1 MEIKA
6 TTLNRGGGG
15 GVGKEPNDLA
25 SLRKRRLLLKMLIR
39 EQKTSFNNFSQTVLS
54 GIVLIQELMFLRSR
68 SRK

>member
-1 MEIKA
+1 MEIKE
-6 TTLNRGGGG
+6 TTLNRGGG

-25 SLRKRRLLLKMLIR
+25 SSRKRRLLLKMLIR
-39 EQKTSFNNFSQTVLS
+39 ERKTSFNNFSQTVLS